1 MPLQAPYGD
10 FGSRKTPI
18 FKHLKGAT
26 LPPSPKELGF
36 RVENAMTKF
45 QFAEEFSFSEARSH
59 LADIANE
66 VIYAGKRAIL
76 TRKGKQVVAIV
87 SMEDLEALNAI
98 EDQIDLDD
106 VKKALADVKKHGTI
120 SLEAIKRKHKL

>member
-1 MPLQAPYGD
+1 
-10 FGSRKTPI
+10 
-18 FKHLKGAT
+18 
-26 LPPSPKELGF
+26 
-36 RVENAMTKF
+36 MTTF

-106 VKKALADVKKHGTI
+106 VKKALADVKKHGTV
-120 SLEAIKRKHKL
+120 SLETIKRKHKL

>member
-1 MPLQAPYGD
+1 
-10 FGSRKTPI
+10 
-18 FKHLKGAT
+18 
-26 LPPSPKELGF
+26 
-36 RVENAMTKF
+36 MTTF

-87 SMEDLEALNAI
+87 SMDDLEALNAI

-106 VKKALADVKKHGTI
+106 VKKALADVKKRGTI
-120 SLEAIKRKHKL
+120 SLDAIKRKHNL

>member
-1 MPLQAPYGD
+1 
-10 FGSRKTPI
+10 
-18 FKHLKGAT
+18 
-26 LPPSPKELGF
+26 
-36 RVENAMTKF
+36 MTTF
-45 QFAEEFSFSEARSH
+45 SFAEEFSFSEARSH

-87 SMEDLEALNAI
+87 SIEDLEALNAI

-106 VKKALADVKKHGTI
+106 VKKALADVKKRGTI
-120 SLEAIKRKHKL
+120 SLDAIKRKHNL

>member
-1 MPLQAPYGD
+1 
-10 FGSRKTPI
+10 
-18 FKHLKGAT
+18 
-26 LPPSPKELGF
+26 
-36 RVENAMTKF
+36 MTTF

-106 VKKALADVKKHGTI
+106 VRKALADVKKHGTV
-120 SLEAIKRKHKL
+120 SLEAVKRKLKL